1 MENWKKIEGYEKYS
15 VSDFGRIRNDKTGR
29 IMKTPCGKNGYA
41 RLMLYNDMGGSCKTV
56 HKLVVKTFIP
66 NTENKEQINHIDGNK
81 MNNNVTN
88 LEWVSPSENIRHS
101 FVNGLSKGPKG
112 EINGQCKL
120 TEVEVLEIRRLRKEG
135 WKQNEIA
142 RKFNVVQGQ
151 ISYIVNK
158 KSWVHV

>member
-29 IMKTPCGKNGYA
+29 IMKTPCGKNGYP
-41 RLMLYNDMGGSCKTV
+41 RVNLYDDMKASSKSV
-56 HKLVVKTFIP
+56 HRFVAETFIP